1 MTGTERRSSV
11 RRTGKLSFGVSKLN
25 GAALGLGAITENHEA
40 TVLSCFEKVKGP
52 PAGNPANELA
62 TQLLISPEVID
73 EAMQRGVLTFMR
85 HRKAACWRF
94 GDARNGCLRRLD
106 GHPFK
111 INGQCVKAKAE
122 TRGESW
128 HRLIGLDDVVA
139 NDRREILLIVEGSKD
154 ALAAL
159 HFADVEDRLSS
170 IGLVAALG
178 AGVKLLADDV
188 EKFRGRRVRI
198 FGDADATGENAA
210 SKIGQQL
217 ASVAEE
223 VQIFNLAGLHCEE
236 GSLVK
241 DLFDLTRID
250 YDAFEANRD
259 LWSITDLDSKGERV
273 TVRTKEHEFLFSPLP
288 LPHVSPESHGFPVY
302 PVSNSQELENELE
315 ELAKRNACVT
325 RHTARK
331 RRWKLERDLIAV
343 EKRISRKLSL
353 GELTKTFDKWHCTSR
368 PHLDPEKTRDDYL
381 GAFLAELGKVRVPTG
396 EGEALKIALARVS
409 TSPLPEL
416 PGMPDAPESWR
427 RLAAL
432 HRELARQSANG
443 MYFLGCRDAAKAHHG
458 LNKDSAN
465 KVNRALAQLGVISL
479 VRIGDTRPGG
489 KASEFRYL
497 LPL

>member
-1 MTGTERRSSV
+1 M
-11 RRTGKLSFGVSKLN
+11 
-25 GAALGLGAITENHEA
+25 
-40 TVLSCFEKVKGP
+40 FEEVKGS
-52 PAGNPANELA
+52 PAGNPENELA
-62 TQLLISPEVID
+62 TQLLISPEAID
-73 EAMQRGVLTFMR
+73 EAMERGLLTFLR
-85 HRKAACWRF
+85 HRNALCWRF

-170 IGLVAALG
+170 IGVVAALG

-188 EKFRGRRVRI
+188 EKFCGRRLRI

-210 SKIGQQL
+210 SGIGQQL

-223 VQIFNLAGLHCEE
+223 VQIFNLGGLHCEE

-250 YDAFEANRD
+250 YDDFEANRD
-259 LWSITDLDSKGERV
+259 LWSITNLDSRGERV
-273 TVRTKEHEFLFSPLP
+273 TVLRSKHEFFFSPFP
-288 LPHVSPESHGFPVY
+288 LPHVFPESHGFPVY
-302 PVSNSQELENELE
+302 PVSGPQELGKELE
-315 ELAKRNACVT
+315 ALAKRNACTV
-325 RHTARK
+325 RNSARK
-331 RRWKLERDLIAV
+331 RRFKLERDVTAV
-343 EKRISRKLSL
+343 QKRIARELSPD
-353 GELTKTFDKWHCTSR
+353 ELIKAFDEWYHVSQ
-368 PHLDPEKTRDDYL
+368 PHLDPDKTRDDYL
-381 GAFLAELGKVRVPTG
+381 AKFLGELGKVRVPTG
-396 EGEALKIALARVS
+396 EGEALKKALEHVS
-409 TSPLPEL
+409 TLSVSGLPPLPGLAE
-416 PGMPDAPESWR
+416 APESWR

-432 HRELARQSANG
+432 HRELASQSANG

-465 KVNRALAQLGVISL
+465 NINRALAQLGVISL